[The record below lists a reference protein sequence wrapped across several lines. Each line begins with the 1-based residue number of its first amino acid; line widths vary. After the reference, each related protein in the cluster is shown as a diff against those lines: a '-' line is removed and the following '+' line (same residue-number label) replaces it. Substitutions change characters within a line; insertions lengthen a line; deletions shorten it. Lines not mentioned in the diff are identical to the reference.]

1 MPCHKRPMT
10 ADANA
15 VEATLDST
23 LENVEVADE
32 IAMRMCALAGLE
44 EEEQHKVEMAVH
56 ESMINAVRH
65 GNKSDASKKIW
76 LRFEIRDDRLEIRIR
91 DEGTGFDLSQIPDPL
106 AAENLLKVSGRG
118 IFLIRTFMDDFR
130 IESLAGLGTEV
141 TLIKRLNSNQLKI
154 HEGGHR
160 P

>member
-1 MPCHKRPMT
+1 MT

-32 IAMRMCALAGLE
+32 IALRMCARAGLE
-44 EEEQHKVEMAVH
+44 EEDQHKVEMAVH

-76 LRFEIRDDRLEIRIR
+76 LRFEIRDDRLEIHIR

-106 AAENLLKVSGRG
+106 APENLLKVSGRG

-130 IESLAGLGTEV
+130 IENPAGLGTEV
-141 TLIKRLNSNQLKI
+141 TLIKRLNSNQLKV

>member
-1 MPCHKRPMT
+1 MT

-65 GNKSDASKKIW
+65 GNKSDASKKVW
-76 LRFEIRDDRLEIRIR
+76 LRFEIRDDRLEIHIR
-91 DEGTGFDLSQIPDPL
+91 DEGTGFDVSQIPDPL
-106 AAENLLKVSGRG
+106 APENLLKVSGRG
-118 IFLIRTFMDDFR
+118 IFLIRTFMDEFR
-130 IESLAGLGTEV
+130 IENPAGLGTEV
-141 TLIKRLNSNQLKI
+141 ILIKRLNSNQL
-154 HEGGHR
+154 GSR
-160 P
+160 RRT